1 MAIGDA
7 TKFAAVAHVGL
18 WHCASALDVRS
29 HGRYRG
35 KSRLGRFAKNDLD
48 DPTATWAAHFIPLIW
63 CRRFPAPP
71 NGTLWNAGS
80 DHSGLMLANLI
91 TFAHFSTSA
100 ARESDFKLPTP
111 GLVDPFLGIFASR
124 SSNSDGAISLHHNEQ
139 PGRPIFHP
147 ISSDIF
153 AWCLQADQR
162 AYLRQ
167 RHKEIEEPI
176 WGP

>member
-100 ARESDFKLPTP
+100 ARELDFKLPTP
-111 GLVDPFLGIFASR
+111 GLVDPFLGNSPAEAPIRTALFLSTTTSSR
-124 SSNSDGAISLHHNEQ
+124 DVRYSTPSHRIYSLGAF
-139 PGRPIFHP
+139 RPI
-147 ISSDIF
+147 
-153 AWCLQADQR
+153 
-162 AYLRQ
+162 
-167 RHKEIEEPI
+167 KEHICVK
-176 WGP
+176 GTKK